1 MDVEEQLR
9 RIYRDPSD
17 PGSLGGVD
25 RLLRRAKEL
34 NVPNVTRQ
42 SVIQFLKGEQAYTLH
57 KPARR
62 RYVRNRT
69 YVAGIDAQWQ
79 ADLAD
84 MQAIARQNGGA
95 RYLLTVIDVF
105 SKYAWVAP
113 VKSKDAKAVT
123 EAFHQVLETAAPRH
137 PGRLQTDKGKEFFNS
152 KFAGLM
158 KRRNI
163 EHFASESDQKA
174 AVAERFNRTIKTR
187 IWTYLS
193 DRGTV
198 RWVDVIQQLV
208 DAYNHSRHRSIGMA
222 PADVEKKDEDRIWTR
237 LYGDGDTH
245 LKAPIPDGAMVRIS
259 KNKGVFD
266 KGYMPNWSKEHFT
279 VSEAP
284 GPRRGTKRRVYKIAD
299 YNGEPVKGV
308 WYPEEL
314 QQITDNQYRIER
326 VLRRRKAAD
335 GSTEL
340 FVKWEGWPE
349 KFNSWINEADKYN
362 VAI

>member
-1 MDVEEQLR
+1 MALTACC
-9 RIYRDPSD
+9 
-17 PGSLGGVD
+17 
-25 RLLRRAKEL
+25 RAQEL

-42 SVIQFLKGEQAYTLH
+42 AVIQFLKGEQAYTLH

-113 VKSKDAKAVT
+113 VKSKDAKTVT
-123 EAFHQVLETAAPRH
+123 EAFHQVLVTAAPRH

-152 KFAGLM
+152 NFASLM
-158 KRRNI
+158 KRRKI
-163 EHFASESDQKA
+163 EHFASESDKKA

-208 DAYNHSRHRSIGMA
+208 DAYNHSRHRSIGVA
-222 PADVEKKDEDRIWTR
+222 PVDVEKQ
-237 LYGDGDTH
+237 
-245 LKAPIPDGAMVRIS
+245 
-259 KNKGVFD
+259 
-266 KGYMPNWSKEHFT
+266 
-279 VSEAP
+279 
-284 GPRRGTKRRVYKIAD
+284 RRGPHLDTTL
-299 YNGEPVKGV
+299 
-308 WYPEEL
+308 W
-314 QQITDNQYRIER
+314 
-326 VLRRRKAAD
+326 
-335 GSTEL
+335 
-340 FVKWEGWPE
+340 
-349 KFNSWINEADKYN
+349 
-362 VAI
+362 